1 MDSKA
6 DLKIRNKKKILA
18 SVRENGEIS
27 KRDLQRIL
35 GLSWSTVS
43 QLTSE
48 LTDEK
53 YLCVSGK
60 RNMGVGRCPEMLTV
74 NPKSH
79 LIIGVDVNIAFIR
92 IAIGDLTAKI
102 ISKKSFPLVRTYD
115 DVMEKIIFTIDS
127 MMAFYGKENIAAL
140 AFAAQ
145 GYVDINTGTSTC
157 IYDIENWRNVPLK
170 QIFEEKYGLPVTV
183 VHDNFAVM
191 KAESVLGNTVKN
203 SSNAMLV
210 YYSKNIGVNASFLMN
225 GEIYL
230 GYNGA
235 SGEVGL
241 SLVPSFKNSEPVILE
256 RCVTEDNILSEFIE
270 DHPESGV
277 NTFEELIEKAK
288 SGEEEPLNAFKLFGK
303 RLGAAVSN
311 CINVL
316 NPEIVVLA
324 GIDSEYS
331 YLYKKE
337 LLSVIRKYSGSAS
350 RKIILSKN
358 NDDFTVIGAILT
370 AIQKYCE

>member
-115 DVMEKIIFTIDS
+115 RS
-127 MMAFYGKENIAAL
+127 
-140 AFAAQ
+140 
-145 GYVDINTGTSTC
+145 
-157 IYDIENWRNVPLK
+157 
-170 QIFEEKYGLPVTV
+170 EE
-183 VHDNFAVM
+183 
-191 KAESVLGNTVKN
+191 
-203 SSNAMLV
+203 
-210 YYSKNIGVNASFLMN
+210 
-225 GEIYL
+225 
-230 GYNGA
+230 
-235 SGEVGL
+235 
-241 SLVPSFKNSEPVILE
+241 
-256 RCVTEDNILSEFIE
+256 R
-270 DHPESGV
+270 
-277 NTFEELIEKAK
+277 
-288 SGEEEPLNAFKLFGK
+288 
-303 RLGAAVSN
+303 R
-311 CINVL
+311 
-316 NPEIVVLA
+316 
-324 GIDSEYS
+324 
-331 YLYKKE
+331 
-337 LLSVIRKYSGSAS
+337 
-350 RKIILSKN
+350 
-358 NDDFTVIGAILT
+358 
-370 AIQKYCE
+370 

>member
-115 DVMEKIIFTIDS
+115 EVMEKIIFTIDS
-127 MMAFYGKENIAAL
+127 MMTFYGKENIAAL

-157 IYDIENWRNVPLK
+157 IYDIENWRSNKFLK
-170 QIFEEKYGLPVTV
+170 R
-183 VHDNFAVM
+183 
-191 KAESVLGNTVKN
+191 NTV
-203 SSNAMLV
+203 
-210 YYSKNIGVNASFLMN
+210 
-225 GEIYL
+225 
-230 GYNGA
+230 
-235 SGEVGL
+235 
-241 SLVPSFKNSEPVILE
+241 
-256 RCVTEDNILSEFIE
+256 C
-270 DHPESGV
+270 
-277 NTFEELIEKAK
+277 
-288 SGEEEPLNAFKLFGK
+288 
-303 RLGAAVSN
+303 RLLWFT
-311 CINVL
+311 I
-316 NPEIVVLA
+316 I
-324 GIDSEYS
+324 
-331 YLYKKE
+331 
-337 LLSVIRKYSGSAS
+337 S
-350 RKIILSKN
+350 RL
-358 NDDFTVIGAILT
+358 
-370 AIQKYCE
+370 

>member
-115 DVMEKIIFTIDS
+115 EVMEKIIFTIDS

-183 VHDNFAVM
+183 VHD
-191 KAESVLGNTVKN
+191 
-203 SSNAMLV
+203 
-210 YYSKNIGVNASFLMN
+210 
-225 GEIYL
+225 
-230 GYNGA
+230 
-235 SGEVGL
+235 L
-241 SLVPSFKNSEPVILE
+241 SLIHISEPT
-256 RCVTEDNILSEFIE
+256 R
-270 DHPESGV
+270 P
-277 NTFEELIEKAK
+277 
-288 SGEEEPLNAFKLFGK
+288 
-303 RLGAAVSN
+303 
-311 CINVL
+311 
-316 NPEIVVLA
+316 
-324 GIDSEYS
+324 Y
-331 YLYKKE
+331 
-337 LLSVIRKYSGSAS
+337 
-350 RKIILSKN
+350 
-358 NDDFTVIGAILT
+358 
-370 AIQKYCE
+370 